1 MYNGEISFICAC
13 GDSSIDVKDQR
24 IEYWKSVE
32 NKGFLGVGT
41 CQRAGSGS
49 RIFSF
54 YG

>member
-1 MYNGEISFICAC
+1 MDYSLTITC
-13 GDSSIDVKDQR
+13 GVRSIDVKSQR

>member
-32 NKGFLGVGT
+32 NKGFPGVWNCHT
-41 CQRAGSGS
+41 TGSGS
-49 RIFSF
+49 RIFLF